1 MAKPL
6 KDQIKLKRIW
16 KQVVFFALVMLLIVA
31 VPIIINE
38 CYKPNKGYIT
48 VWGGA
53 EVLSY
58 YGTLLGATATIL
70 VLDRTIKFTRKQIQH
85 DRYIQTEQSKWE
97 QIECAATDLLDFI
110 MPAKLNEMYIRIL
123 AAQPQKYLS
132 PDFVI
137 FAAQVRIM
145 RNKFLHS
152 IPAEDKREMDEFLKK
167 LKAVCDKVSEIA
179 NEYQDILEKANKII
193 SERNEKVAEIQMK
206 PHSENATVLIR
217 KTYALQDNEYTELIE
232 TQMDCFSRIYA
243 MIEEKAAKLL

>member
-1 MAKPL
+1 MKPL
-6 KDQIKLKRIW
+6 KEQIKTKKFW
-16 KQVVFFALVMLLIVA
+16 KHLGFAVLLIVA
-31 VPIIINE
+31 IPIAINE

-58 YGTLLGATATIL
+58 YGTILGAVATIW

-85 DRYIQTEQSKWE
+85 DRYIQTEQAKWK

-110 MPAKLNEMYIRIL
+110 MPAKLNEMYVRIL

-137 FAAQVRIM
+137 FAARVRIM

-152 IPAEDKREMDEFLKK
+152 VSMEDKHEMDEFLKK
-167 LKAVCDKVSEIA
+167 LKAVCDDVAEIA
-179 NEYQDILEKANKII
+179 NEYQSILEKANDII
-193 SERNEKVAEIQMK
+193 SNRNDAVAEMQMK
-206 PHSENATVLIR
+206 PHTQKATALIG
-217 KTYALQDNEYTELIE
+217 KAYTLQDNEYTELIE
-232 TQMDCFSRIYA
+232 AQMDCFSRIYA